1 MCIFVFFATCFI
13 SWFYLGQYLSVFTFL
28 IPIFITMLL
37 GWIFNFK
44 NKHDYKLAGKLFLDQ
59 ESKQKKDN

>member
-1 MCIFVFFATCFI
+1 
-13 SWFYLGQYLSVFTFL
+13 
-28 IPIFITMLL
+28 MLL
-37 GWIFNFK
+37 GWIFTFK